1 MVTFNKFKIFMKQ
14 MKSHGYIMLTLW
26 IAIMLVVFVPS
37 ASAEVNSI
45 GTIKQSE
52 CIQIPQVCASCSYVN
67 VSVQYPN
74 KSIAISNQAMTP
86 NGAGLW
92 IYNFCNTSQLGRYDV
107 SGMGDINGVD
117 TGFSVL
123 WFEVTPNG
131 ESITTGKALFYIGL
145 ISILIIFLVLSMT
158 SFVRFENLLNRVSMI
173 GLSYLLLIAITFV
186 GWNMAK
192 DFVTSSPFII
202 EMLWIIFLVLM
213 IGAFPLLIG
222 AFAWYV
228 MMLFKIKEIQDLMNK
243 GFSFDDAETRV
254 KNRRKRR

>member
-1 MVTFNKFKIFMKQ
+1 VGILE
-14 MKSHGYIMLTLW
+14 MKSIILSLMLCMMLFSFANATSTL
-26 IAIMLVVFVPS
+26 
-37 ASAEVNSI
+37 

-52 CIQIPQVCASCSYVN
+52 CIEIPQVCASCTYVN
-67 VSVQYPN
+67 LSIQYPN
-74 KSIAISNQAMTP
+74 KSIAVSNQAMTP

-92 IYNFCNTSQLGRYDV
+92 TYNFCNTSQLGRYDV
-107 SGMGDINGVD
+107 SGMGDLNGVD

-228 MMLFKIKEIQDLMNK
+228 MMLFKIKEIQYLMNK